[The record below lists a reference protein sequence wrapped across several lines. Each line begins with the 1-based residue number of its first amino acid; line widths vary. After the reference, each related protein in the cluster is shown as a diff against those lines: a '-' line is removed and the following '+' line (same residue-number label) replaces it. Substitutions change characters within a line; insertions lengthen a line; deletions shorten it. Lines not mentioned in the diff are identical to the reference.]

1 MHPDDL
7 NIVWLCRECGRSFA
21 FNSDV
26 EDHKR
31 QFGHSKMMRHDL
43 EADTKK
49 ASLVFTRG
57 QVSLDFRL
65 NGEVSQVIID
75 FEYYPSDDTLNYV
88 DVRYTH
94 SELKSKV
101 EGDPAMMRKI
111 DSYLRRLLAQNSP
124 AKP

>member
-1 MHPDDL
+1 
-7 NIVWLCRECGRSFA
+7 
-21 FNSDV
+21 
-26 EDHKR
+26 
-31 QFGHSKMMRHDL
+31 MMRHDL